1 MREGEK
7 STSRVVLFPKKLS
20 GRKLFFETLGDF
32 RGSVVDYENPV
43 ILSESNL
50 IPDLENPISPRR
62 SLKFIRLHRVVY

>member
-32 RGSVVDYENPV
+32 RGSVVDYKK
-43 ILSESNL
+43 SCHSRESNL

-62 SLKFIRLHRVVY
+62 SLKFIRLLRVVY